1 MNKLL
6 KISNSVLALVLF
18 LALML
23 ASCRSGGKNAKKE
36 ADSITVPGANAA
48 VYEDIKQAEKIFY
61 TLPSPLE
68 SAMLIKSAGALF
80 DDNLLNPI
88 ENTKNYNT
96 NKSMALNLGIY
107 TCDLSFASLYDQT
120 QLIINYMNAAKKM
133 ADGLGILDAIDQE
146 DIDKLEENIHNT
158 DVIMDIVSQTYLNSN
173 SYLEDNGQPAVAAM
187 MLTGGWLEGLYIST
201 QLIDMKDFNGNKLV
215 GRIIDQKLSV
225 DILIDLLESSKGHPA
240 IDELITQV
248 NKVKVVFDK
257 ITLTTSPVR
266 PEYDQATN
274 VTVLKSEVKADL
286 TPEVFQELSATVAQ
300 IRSSLIK

>member
-1 MNKLL
+1 VALL
-6 KISNSVLALVLF
+6 M
-18 LALML
+18 ALML
-23 ASCRSGGKNAKKE
+23 ASCRSGGKNANKE
-36 ADSITVPGANAA
+36 ADSLTVPGANAA

-68 SAMLIKSAGALF
+68 SAMLIKSAGAVF
-80 DDNLLNPI
+80 NDDLLNPI
-88 ENTKNYNT
+88 ENTNKYNT

-133 ADGLGILDAIDQE
+133 ADGLGILDAIEQA

-187 MLTGGWLEGLYIST
+187 VLTGGWLEGLYIST

-225 DILIDLLESSKGHPA
+225 NILIDLLESSKGHPA
-240 IDELITQV
+240 IDELIIQV
-248 NKVKVVFDK
+248 KKVKVIFDK
-257 ITLTTSPVR
+257 ITIKTSPVR

-274 VTVLKSEVKADL
+274 VTVLKSEVQSDL
-286 TPEVFQELSATVAQ
+286 TPEVFKELSAAVSE
-300 IRSSLIK
+300 IRSILIK

>member
-6 KISNSVLALVLF
+6 KISSSVLAVALLMV
-18 LALML
+18 LML
-23 ASCRSGGKNAKKE
+23 ASCRSGGKNANKE
-36 ADSITVPGANAA
+36 ADSLTVPGANAA

-80 DDNLLNPI
+80 NDDLLNPV
-88 ENTKNYNT
+88 ENTNKYNT

-133 ADGLGILDAIDQE
+133 ADGLGILDAIEQA

-187 MLTGGWLEGLYIST
+187 VLTGGWLEGLYIST

-225 DILIDLLESSKGHPA
+225 NILIDLLESSKGHPA
-240 IDELITQV
+240 IDELTTQV
-248 NKVKVVFDK
+248 KKVKVIFDK
-257 ITLTTSPVR
+257 ITIKTSPVR

-274 VTVLKSEVKADL
+274 VTVLKSEVQADL
-286 TPEVFQELSATVAQ
+286 TPEVFKELSSAVSE
-300 IRSSLIK
+300 IRSNLIK